1 MLRAAIEKM
10 IFHMDDAV
18 HGALKD
24 LALAILNSSNLLW
37 LMIVM
42 PITEDETPIVLIM
55 QGEGQLG
62 APTPEIEDA
71 YQRAQDELCSFER
84 ACGRDYQLII
94 APTVEELLRGDC
106 ATMPIR
112 DINTIAEWL
121 ANVQIG
127 RQRAV
132 AEKAV

>member
-1 MLRAAIEKM
+1 MLRILIEKM
-10 IFHMDDAV
+10 RFHMDDAV
-18 HGALKD
+18 HETLKD

-42 PITEDETPIVLIM
+42 PTTEDETPIVLIL

-62 APTPEIEDA
+62 APTSEIEDA

-84 ACGRDYQLII
+84 ACNQDYQLII
-94 APTVEELLRGDC
+94 APTVKELLKGDC

-112 DINTIAEWL
+112 DIDTIAEWL
-121 ANVQIG
+121 ANIQIA